1 MLDLTALSG
10 ELYEI
15 KLMDGEVYQLKRPT
29 QALYETIIR
38 IGEEAKGGDSSKVLK
53 EAMDVF
59 LRILNRNTSG
69 RIFKL
74 KELEEDY
81 DFTIAMMVMSDYMKY
96 YATEIKHRVNF
107 QVVQ

>member
-1 MLDLTALSG
+1 M
-10 ELYEI
+10 
-15 KLMDGEVYQLKRPT
+15 
-29 QALYETIIR
+29 
-38 IGEEAKGGDSSKVLK
+38 
-53 EAMDVF
+53 F

-96 YATEIKHRVNF
+96 YATEIKNRVNF